1 MIYAWQR
8 SPWNHIRLS
17 CMCQTGN
24 NKGRKAP
31 SWLVHIQASLN
42 LGRILLAIAGS
53 LAGISRIRRTSACQQ
68 QLMSMATCTHASRA
82 GWAPWRKR
90 QPTESE
96 WQSTPSQRPST
107 GSAHPN
113 RKHHR
118 GDKEHQPATTPNTP
132 ATASM
137 LAMRAAQSET
147 IPPANDLQPCGF
159 LFLLVI
165 LFPDHS
171 FPCDASIP
179 MVCGGGEPD
188 TKLMETAKH
197 TASES
202 KTNHSGKLHGIASWP
217 VPKFRSQRIQPWM
230 VRNGSRTSCFIILS
244 HMHGKYFRL
253 TQHTPS
259 FPDSTQAV
267 SLYAEYIHIC
277 IHALTH
283 HSWLYSGDASI
294 PDKCLPETSRQQ
306 WNEELP
312 RGRHGTVTIRSDT
325 WRQSKHR
332 FHMLTAII
340 QRRIEQDE
348 HDPVQFCSSTYVD
361 IADNNRKSQANPLP
375 AFHMLSLVAWRTRDF
390 RSLIWHLT
398 GMTGSSQHDHKS
410 AITWQSG
417 NEELANTLVP
427 GQYQQ

>member
-68 QLMSMATCTHASRA
+68 QLMSMATCTHASSA

-147 IPPANDLQPCGF
+147 IPPALRF
-159 LFLLVI
+159 
-165 LFPDHS
+165 
-171 FPCDASIP
+171 SIP
-179 MVCGGGEPD
+179 TG
-188 TKLMETAKH
+188 
-197 TASES
+197 
-202 KTNHSGKLHGIASWP
+202 HS
-217 VPKFRSQRIQPWM
+217 VPRS
-230 VRNGSRTSCFIILS
+230 F
-244 HMHGKYFRL
+244 
-253 TQHTPS
+253 
-259 FPDSTQAV
+259 
-267 SLYAEYIHIC
+267 
-277 IHALTH
+277 
-283 HSWLYSGDASI
+283 
-294 PDKCLPETSRQQ
+294 
-306 WNEELP
+306 
-312 RGRHGTVTIRSDT
+312 
-325 WRQSKHR
+325 
-332 FHMLTAII
+332 
-340 QRRIEQDE
+340 
-348 HDPVQFCSSTYVD
+348 
-361 IADNNRKSQANPLP
+361 
-375 AFHMLSLVAWRTRDF
+375 LSLWCVHSYGLWRRGTRYEAHGNSQTYGIWIQDKPLWETPWNCIMT
-390 RSLIWHLT
+390 RS
-398 GMTGSSQHDHKS
+398 
-410 AITWQSG
+410 
-417 NEELANTLVP
+417 
-427 GQYQQ
+427 

>member
-53 LAGISRIRRTSACQQ
+53 LAGISRIRRTSACHQ

-118 GDKEHQPATTPNTP
+118 GDRDINRKHHAEHTRNGLHAGNACSPIRN
-132 ATASM
+132 
-137 LAMRAAQSET
+137 
-147 IPPANDLQPCGF
+147 
-159 LFLLVI
+159 
-165 LFPDHS
+165 
-171 FPCDASIP
+171 
-179 MVCGGGEPD
+179 
-188 TKLMETAKH
+188 H
-197 TASES
+197 TASPAVFYSYWSFCSPIIPFPVMRPFLWSVAAGNPIRSSWKQPNIRHLNPRQTTLGNSMELHHDPFLS
-202 KTNHSGKLHGIASWP
+202 FALSGYNHEWYGTVHAHHAS
-217 VPKFRSQRIQPWM
+217 
-230 VRNGSRTSCFIILS
+230 L
-244 HMHGKYFRL
+244 
-253 TQHTPS
+253 S
-259 FPDSTQAV
+259 FPYAWKISSVDTAYTILTLIKQAV
-267 SLYAEYIHIC
+267 SLYAEYVHIR

-283 HSWLYSGDASI
+283 HSWLYSGGASI

-312 RGRHGTVTIRSDT
+312 RGKHGTVTIRSDT

>member
-147 IPPANDLQPCGF
+147 MPPSPTSSPAVFYSYWSFCSPIIPFPVMRPFLWSVAAGNPIRSSWKQPNIRHLNPRQTTLGNSMELHHDPF
-159 LFLLVI
+159 LSFALSGYNHEWYGTVHAHHASL
-165 LFPDHS
+165 S
-171 FPCDASIP
+171 FPICMENIFGWHSIHHPFPTRRRRYHYMRNIFTFAS
-179 MVCGGGEPD
+179 
-188 TKLMETAKH
+188 
-197 TASES
+197 
-202 KTNHSGKLHGIASWP
+202 
-217 VPKFRSQRIQPWM
+217 
-230 VRNGSRTSCFIILS
+230 
-244 HMHGKYFRL
+244 
-253 TQHTPS
+253 
-259 FPDSTQAV
+259 
-267 SLYAEYIHIC
+267 
-277 IHALTH
+277 
-283 HSWLYSGDASI
+283 
-294 PDKCLPETSRQQ
+294 
-306 WNEELP
+306 
-312 RGRHGTVTIRSDT
+312 
-325 WRQSKHR
+325 
-332 FHMLTAII
+332 
-340 QRRIEQDE
+340 
-348 HDPVQFCSSTYVD
+348 
-361 IADNNRKSQANPLP
+361 
-375 AFHMLSLVAWRTRDF
+375 MLSRIIHGCIQETLPYRISVYRKQA
-390 RSLIWHLT
+390 
-398 GMTGSSQHDHKS
+398 
-410 AITWQSG
+410 G
-417 NEELANTLVP
+417 NSETKNFHAEDTER
-427 GQYQQ
+427 

>member
-1 MIYAWQR
+1 
-8 SPWNHIRLS
+8 
-17 CMCQTGN
+17 
-24 NKGRKAP
+24 
-31 SWLVHIQASLN
+31 
-42 LGRILLAIAGS
+42 
-53 LAGISRIRRTSACQQ
+53 
-68 QLMSMATCTHASRA
+68 MATCTHASRA

-202 KTNHSGKLHGIASWP
+202 KTNHASKCIHSEKLHGIASWP

-230 VRNGSRTSCFIILS
+230 VRNGSRTSCFIILPIYMENIFGWHSIHHPHPDQAGGIIICGICS
-244 HMHGKYFRL
+244 HSHPCSHASFMVVFR
-253 TQHTPS
+253 
-259 FPDSTQAV
+259 
-267 SLYAEYIHIC
+267 
-277 IHALTH
+277 
-283 HSWLYSGDASI
+283 
-294 PDKCLPETSRQQ
+294 R
-306 WNEELP
+306 
-312 RGRHGTVTIRSDT
+312 
-325 WRQSKHR
+325 R
-332 FHMLTAII
+332 FH
-340 QRRIEQDE
+340 
-348 HDPVQFCSSTYVD
+348 
-361 IADNNRKSQANPLP
+361 
-375 AFHMLSLVAWRTRDF
+375 
-390 RSLIWHLT
+390 T
-398 GMTGSSQHDHKS
+398 G
-410 AITWQSG
+410 
-417 NEELANTLVP
+417 
-427 GQYQQ
+427 